1 MSDSNIRV
9 CVYASSASKTSSKFV
24 EAARE
29 LGVLIAKRGCICTNG
44 AGRFGCMGG
53 LNEGC
58 LSEGGHIIGV
68 IHEKFVVDF
77 GEHKEIKELIVS
89 KGADLT
95 ERKQLLM
102 DNADCLL
109 VLPGGVGTFDEFWE
123 SVSGKALGMKG
134 LAQKPICL
142 INIDGF
148 YDGFLMQMRR
158 TYEEGMLYSTPESY
172 FHAESTSEKALE
184 WCLQEV
190 AANRSAGESALDDDG
205 GSNSGSSRMQARVA
219 EASSN
224 SPPSQWSFD
233 AFVDGVDCPNT
244 GQRELLRNY
253 LKEEANQ
260 VSYYPA
266 IDFPVL
272 TYFIYIHTYIHT
284 YIYIYKYISTP
295 LAVLSWGCLA
305 I

>member
-1 MSDSNIRV
+1 MIKNDSIKV
-9 CVYASSASKTSSKFV
+9 CVYASSASKTSTKFV
-24 EAARE
+24 AAARE
-29 LGVLIAKRGCICTNG
+29 LGVLIAKHGCICTNG

-89 KGADLT
+89 KGVDLT

-148 YDGFLMQMRR
+148 YDGFLLQMRR
-158 TYEEGMLYSTPESY
+158 TYDEGMLYSTPESY
-172 FHAESTSEKALE
+172 FHTENSSEMALK

-190 AANRSAGESALDDDG
+190 ASIRSQSIAGESSLDDG
-205 GSNSGSSRMQARVA
+205 GAINDTRIQTRVA
-219 EASSN
+219 EVSDIA
-224 SPPSQWSFD
+224 PQLQWNFD
-233 AFVDGVDCPNT
+233 AFVDRIDCPNT
-244 GQRELLRNY
+244 AQRELLRNW

-260 VSYYPA
+260 VILFNY
-266 IDFPVL
+266 I
-272 TYFIYIHTYIHT
+272 TY
-284 YIYIYKYISTP
+284 
-295 LAVLSWGCLA
+295 
-305 I
+305 

>member
-1 MSDSNIRV
+1 MSGSNIRV

-190 AANRSAGESALDDDG
+190 AAIRSAGESTLDDDG
-205 GSNSGSSRMQARVA
+205 DGSNSGSSSRMQTRVA
-219 EASSN
+219 EVSNGSS
-224 SPPSQWSFD
+224 SSQWNFD
-233 AFVDGVDCPNT
+233 VFLDGVDCANT

-260 VSYYPA
+260 VS
-266 IDFPVL
+266 L
-272 TYFIYIHTYIHT
+272 HTYIH
-284 YIYIYKYISTP
+284 K
-295 LAVLSWGCLA
+295 
-305 I
+305 